1 MTTSPQTL
9 PDRSQDT
16 ATLEASRDLSFTFTR
31 SAHDVME
38 RHFLEDADGAQLS
51 LKFRVYY
58 FLRPL
63 IPIMLR
69 QLLQRKRNTGM
80 EIDPEW
86 YLPKAF
92 IEDFRRAIQ
101 SDLDTLGDEAFIHPW
116 PNHNRFATVL
126 THDVE
131 TSDGF
136 ATVDQLAKLEEA
148 KGFRSS
154 WHFVPHKYP
163 LDDGLLRDLVDRGHE
178 VGIHGYNHDGK
189 LFTSQHVFQRRLPK
203 INAAIQKYSAAGFRA
218 PMVHRNL
225 DWIEKLDLEYDA
237 SCFDVDP
244 FQAMPGGVGSI
255 WPFFKG
261 KMVELPYTLPQDHT
275 LFVALEEKSI
285 DTWKNKIDFLRKWSG
300 MALSITHPD
309 YLDTPFRL
317 GLYEQL
323 LDHLQQFD
331 DAWSALPCEVVSW
344 WRDRSASEV
353 LDGQVT
359 GPASALGRSTTYA
372 ELFGDLLD

>member
-1 MTTSPQTL
+1 MSISPQTL
-9 PDRSQDT
+9 PDLANETS
-16 ATLEASRDLSFTFTR
+16 AIEVSRDLSFAFGR

-38 RHFLEDADGAQLS
+38 RYFLEDAEGARLS

-80 EIDPEW
+80 DIDSEW

-92 IEDFRRAIQ
+92 IEDFRKSIH
-101 SDLDTLGDEAFIHPW
+101 SDLDAFGDETFVHPW
-116 PNHNRFATVL
+116 PNHNRFAAVL

-136 ATVDQLAKLEEA
+136 ATVDRLAKLEES

-178 VGIHGYNHDGK
+178 VGIHGYNHDGR
-189 LFTSQHVFQRRLPK
+189 LFASRHVFNRRLPK
-203 INAAIQKYSAAGFRA
+203 INAALQKYCAAGFRA

-225 DWIEKLDLEYDA
+225 DWIEKLDLDYDA

-255 WPFFKG
+255 WPFLKG

-275 LFVALEEKSI
+275 LFVAMEEKSI
-285 DTWKNKIDFLRKWSG
+285 DAWKTKINFLREWSG

-323 LDHLQQFD
+323 LDHLQQFG

-344 WRDRSASEV
+344 WRDRSKSEV
-353 LDGQVT
+353 VDGQVS
-359 GPASALGRSTTYA
+359 GPASVLGRPTTYA
-372 ELFGDLLD
+372 EMFGDLLD

>member
-1 MTTSPQTL
+1 
-9 PDRSQDT
+9 
-16 ATLEASRDLSFTFTR
+16 
-31 SAHDVME
+31 ME
-38 RHFLEDADGAQLS
+38 RYFLEDAASAQLS
-51 LKFRVYY
+51 MKFRVYY
-58 FLRPL
+58 LLRPL
-63 IPIMLR
+63 IPIVLR

-80 EIDPEW
+80 DIEPEW

-92 IEDFRRAIQ
+92 IEDFRKSIK
-101 SDLDTLGDEAFIHPW
+101 SDLESFGDEAFIHPW
-116 PNHNRFATVL
+116 PNRNRFATVL

-136 ATVDQLAKLEEA
+136 ATVDRLAKLEES

-189 LFTSQHVFQRRLPK
+189 LFASKQVFQRRLPR
-203 INAAIQKYSAAGFRA
+203 INAAIQKYSATGFRA

-237 SCFDVDP
+237 SCFDIDP

-275 LFVALEEKSI
+275 LFVAMHEKSI
-285 DTWKNKIDFLRKWSG
+285 DTWKNKIDFLREWSG

-309 YLDTPFRL
+309 YLNTPFQL
-317 GLYEQL
+317 GLYERL

-344 WRDRSASEV
+344 WRDRNESEV
-353 LDGQVT
+353 RDGQVT
-359 GPASALGRSTTYA
+359 GPASVNGRATTYT
-372 ELFGDLLD
+372 ELFGDLLDC